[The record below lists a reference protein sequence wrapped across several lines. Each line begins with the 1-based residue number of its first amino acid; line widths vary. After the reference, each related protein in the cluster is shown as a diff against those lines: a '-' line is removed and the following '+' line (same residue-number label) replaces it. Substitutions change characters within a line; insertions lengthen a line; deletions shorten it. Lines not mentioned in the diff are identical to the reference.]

1 MLAYWYIAV
10 KLTSSHEYKEGLLEK
25 LLLEF
30 YNISSSKRNCM
41 MISTDDEKAFDII
54 QYPYLIVK
62 AKSGK

>member
-30 YNISSSKRNCM
+30 YNISGSKR
-41 MISTDDEKAFDII
+41 T
-54 QYPYLIVK
+54 V
-62 AKSGK
+62 